1 MIEKY
6 PQFPFYS
13 VAFLLFL
20 LNMFFCRGIPGQSH
34 SRSYFSSFLSF
45 CDGGMSL
52 QWNAASLASGVTE
65 DGQSEASR
73 GTRRGEEREEK
84 MEGPCVGI
92 PSPWLIPPNRLS
104 ITLKSLQSCCEKESC
119 KQLHGKATWQRV
131 KPTSTRTTPTSPS
144 SASILHVCVP
154 NNKKKNS

>member
-1 MIEKY
+1 
-6 PQFPFYS
+6 
-13 VAFLLFL
+13 
-20 LNMFFCRGIPGQSH
+20 
-34 SRSYFSSFLSF
+34 
-45 CDGGMSL
+45 MSL

-73 GTRRGEEREEK
+73 GTRRGEEGEEK

-92 PSPWLIPPNRLS
+92 PSPWLIPQNRL
-104 ITLKSLQSCCEKESC
+104 LKESC

-144 SASILHVCVP
+144 SATILHVCVP
-154 NNKKKNS
+154 NKKKNHDVKTWRVEGPALVLASQREP